1 MALNAITTQFL
12 GFGMNKQKVNILLQP
27 HVIAKRVCIACI
39 YGDQRPLVPLRSS
52 PFGGDTLRKLQL
64 KQEAEV
70 NTQEFHQIQ

>member
-12 GFGMNKQKVNILLQP
+12 GFGMNKEKVNILLQP
-27 HVIAKRVCIACI
+27 HVIAKRVCI
-39 YGDQRPLVPLRSS
+39 YGDQRPLVPLGSS